1 MTTDAAYEA
10 MRDENDALRLEL
22 YRMRKKLLE
31 YELQRDY
38 LQRELDALRDAL
50 RESNRNWI
58 STNER
63 LPPEDGKYIVAYKA
77 NRGGWKVKTVYYR
90 GGKWISVVHDVTHW
104 QECPAPPEE
113 V

>member
-1 MTTDAAYEA
+1 MPMDAEYEA
-10 MRDENDALRLEL
+10 MRDENDALHLEL

-31 YELQRDY
+31 CELQRDY
-38 LQRELDALRDAL
+38 LRSELNALRG
-50 RESNRNWI
+50 SVRNWI

-63 LPPEDGKYIVAYKA
+63 LPAEDGKYIVAYKA

-113 V
+113 VE